1 MRIEKVQLLNDIG
14 STLKGSEYLF
24 LVNYKGLNVSDF
36 TEFRKNLSDVNAQ
49 CCVLKN
55 RLIKK
60 AASEAGIDKLANA
73 SIVGET
79 ALISGTGD
87 SCAVAKV
94 ISEFG
99 KKCKDVSPK
108 LGYFEGELLSVDE
121 VNALAA
127 LPPREVLLS
136 QLLGVLEAP
145 ARNLVGVLNTKASEI
160 INVIN
165 AYKNKLEEN

>member
-1 MRIEKVQLLNDIG
+1 MRVEKLQLLNDIG
-14 STLKGSEYLF
+14 STLTDAEYLF
-24 LVNYKGLNVSDF
+24 FINYKGLNVTDF
-36 TEFRKNLSDVNAQ
+36 SELRSSLGELDAS

-60 AASEAGIDKLANA
+60 AAEKVGIEELA
-73 SIVGET
+73 SVSLTGET
-79 ALISGTGD
+79 AMVSGKGD
-87 SCAVAKV
+87 CCAIAKV

-99 KKCKDVSPK
+99 KKCKQVSPK
-108 LGYFEGELLSVDE
+108 LGFLEGGVLTSDD

-127 LPPREVLLS
+127 LPSKEILLS

-145 ARNLVGVLNTKASEI
+145 ARNFVCVLNAKASEI

-165 AYKNKLEEN
+165 AYKNKLEE